1 MFLKIAF
8 RNILRNGRRSL
19 MTLLAVAVGGVAIV
33 LFGEFVGFVQASLE
47 TNAVQN
53 VGHLTVYR
61 KGFFDY
67 GAGNPAAFGIAN
79 YEEVTRLVEDD
90 PEIRPLLAVVTPTVS
105 LTGVIGNFEIDTSK
119 TFLGTGY
126 VPADRES
133 MRRWDEH
140 GVARRRV
147 LADSGLR
154 ADDESRGVVGVGLA
168 RVLGLCGPLHI
179 ADCPPRPDP
188 TKPTASNAGS
198 APDGSNAGS
207 APTVP
212 TPGSAPDVPLDGIQ
226 SDAMAATKTDAPR
239 LDMLAAT
246 ANGAPNVM
254 SLYVAHAEA
263 QGARELDEN
272 VVVMSFTLAQKLL
285 YGRGEHQATGLVLQ
299 LHRTEDLARVR
310 RRLQTLFAAHHLD
323 LEVRDFAERE
333 PFYRQAVGMFSAI
346 FLFIALI
353 MGVIVLF
360 TVVNTMGTSVV
371 ERTSEIGTARAMGLR
386 RGGVR
391 RLFVLEGSILGA
403 LGATAGVVAGQL
415 VAMAFN
421 SAGATWT
428 PPGQSAP
435 VPLEV
440 LTAHAGGLLAGVWVG
455 LVVMATIAAVVP
467 ANRAARLQVVDA
479 LRHV

>member
-1 MFLKIAF
+1 MLLKIAF

-19 MTLLAVAVGGVAIV
+19 MTLLAIAVGGLSMV
-33 LFGEFVGFVQASLE
+33 LFGEFVGFVRASLE

-67 GAGNPAAFGIAN
+67 GAGNPAAFGISD
-79 YEEVTRLVEDD
+79 YERVMRLVAED
-90 PEIRPLLAVVTPTVS
+90 PAIAPALRVITPTVS
-105 LTGVIGNFEIDTSK
+105 LTGIVGNFAIDASK

-126 VPADRES
+126 VPADRET

-140 GVARRRV
+140 GVASRRV
-147 LADSGLR
+147 LEDSGLR
-154 ADDESRGVVGVGLA
+154 ADDDSRGVVGVGLA

-179 ADCPPRPDP
+179 RDCPPRPDLSAAV
-188 TKPTASNAGS
+188 ASNAG
-198 APDGSNAGS
+198 A
-207 APTVP
+207 V
-212 TPGSAPDVPLDGIQ
+212 PDVPIDIDGT
-226 SDAMAATKTDAPR
+226 APAPAGAPR
-239 LDMLAAT
+239 LDLLAAT
-246 ANGAPNVM
+246 VNGAPNVM
-254 SLYVAHAEA
+254 SLNVTRAEA

-272 VVVMSFTLAQKLL
+272 FVVMNFTLAQKLL
-285 YGRGEHQATGLVLQ
+285 YGRGEPKATGLVLQ
-299 LHRTEDLARVR
+299 LHRTEDTDTVRAR
-310 RRLQTLFAAHHLD
+310 LGALFAEHHLD

-333 PFYRQAVGMFSAI
+333 PFYKQAVGMFAAI
-346 FLFIALI
+346 FLFISLI

-391 RLFVLEGSILGA
+391 RMFVVEGAILGA
-403 LGATAGVVAGQL
+403 IGATVGVVFGQL
-415 VAMAFN
+415 VSLAFN
-421 SAGATWT
+421 RTGSTWT
-428 PPGQSAP
+428 PPGNAAP

-440 LTAHAGGLLAGVWVG
+440 LTSHVGGLLAGIW
-455 LVVMATIAAVVP
+455 LALLITATVAAVVP
-467 ANRAARLQVVDA
+467 ANRAARLKVVDA

>member
-1 MFLKIAF
+1 MLFKIAF

-19 MTLLAVAVGGVAIV
+19 MTLLAIAVGGVSMV

-67 GAGNPAAFGIAN
+67 GAGNPAAFGIPE
-79 YEEVTRLVEDD
+79 YGRVIRLFADD
-90 PEIRPLLAVVTPTVS
+90 PAIGPALSVITPTVS
-105 LTGVIGNFEIDTSK
+105 LTGIIGNFEIDTSK

-126 VPADRES
+126 VPADRET

-147 LADSGLR
+147 LEDSGLR

-168 RVLGLCGPLHI
+168 RVLGLCAPLHI
-179 ADCPPRPDP
+179 PDCPPRPDL
-188 TKPTASNAGS
+188 TTAGASNAG
-198 APDGSNAGS
+198 A
-207 APTVP
+207 
-212 TPGSAPDVPLDGIQ
+212 APDVPLDVDGPAPAP
-226 SDAMAATKTDAPR
+226 SDAPR
-239 LDMLAAT
+239 LDLLAAT
-246 ANGAPNVM
+246 VSGAPNVM
-254 SLYVAHAEA
+254 SLYAMRAEPQA
-263 QGARELDEN
+263 ARELDEN
-272 VVVMSFTLAQKLL
+272 FVVMNFTLAQKLL
-285 YGRGEHQATGLVLQ
+285 YGRGEPKATGLVLQ
-299 LHRTEDLARVR
+299 LRHSGDLARVR
-310 RRLQTLFAAHHLD
+310 ERLTALFAEHHLD
-323 LEVRDFAERE
+323 LEVRDFAQRE

-346 FLFIALI
+346 FLFISLI

-391 RLFVLEGSILGA
+391 QMFVLEGAMLGV
-403 LGATAGVVAGQL
+403 LGATAGVALGQL
-415 VAMAFN
+415 VAVLFN
-421 SAGATWT
+421 STGSTWT
-428 PPGQSAP
+428 PPAAAAP

-440 LTAHAGGLLAGVWVG
+440 LTSQVGGLLASIWVA
-455 LVVMATIAAVVP
+455 LVVTATIAAVVP
-467 ANRAARLQVVDA
+467 ANRAARLKVVDA